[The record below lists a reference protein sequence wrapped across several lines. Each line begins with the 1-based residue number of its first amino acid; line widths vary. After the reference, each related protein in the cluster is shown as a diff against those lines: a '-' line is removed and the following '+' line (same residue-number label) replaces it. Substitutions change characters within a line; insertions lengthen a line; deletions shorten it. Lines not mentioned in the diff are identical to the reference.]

1 MVDCTW
7 LAWHGIFW
15 DFVWDIER
23 SPRSLRSVSTRHNWE
38 GSRIEH
44 LVSLWLPLLGEYP
57 SFDKHGWNSQLVFLS
72 FPSWELNFTAP
83 GSNGLPSFKDIYEQ
97 TLHVDSYHLLSW
109 LRPQQDPSSFSSL
122 GLLLPSDV
130 LPCLWATQVY
140 SETSGT
146 QGSSSFEPVCFG
158 NHPESFFMQ
167 AVLFELAA
175 LIIGECKI
183 SGT

>member
-83 GSNGLPSFKDIYEQ
+83 GSNGLPSLKTSMNKHYML
-97 TLHVDSYHLLSW
+97 TLTICYPGYVLSRTLPPFPALDSYSHLTRSLASGPLRHTRRPLEPKAAPPLSLFALGTI
-109 LRPQQDPSSFSSL
+109 LRVFLCRQ
-122 GLLLPSDV
+122 
-130 LPCLWATQVY
+130 
-140 SETSGT
+140 
-146 QGSSSFEPVCFG
+146 CFL
-158 NHPESFFMQ
+158 N
-167 AVLFELAA
+167 
-175 LIIGECKI
+175 
-183 SGT
+183 